1 MAERPVSV
9 ALLPQLVPP
18 GSLDGRIAVVIDVLR
33 ATTTMIAALAAGC
46 DVVVPCMEV
55 EDAIRVAEARKPAG
69 TLLCGERGGKQVPG
83 FDLGNSPLEYTPA
96 ACKGVTVVMTT
107 TNGTAALLRAAEAAR
122 VLVGAFVNYSAVC
135 EQLRLDARPVA
146 LICAGERGEPSLEDT
161 LFAGAVVDYLCETGD
176 IALNDSARLAWDA
189 FENHGRILA
198 GALAVGNGGSRL
210 IDLGYAADVAYA
222 AVVDRF
228 ALVPE
233 LRGDPPRVERGTVGI
248 VQSHW
253 PR

>member
-9 ALLPQLVPP
+9 ALLPQLALP
-18 GSLDGRIAVVIDVLR
+18 GSLDGRIAVAIDVLR
-33 ATTTMIAALAAGC
+33 ATTTMVAALAAGC
-46 DVVVPCMEV
+46 DAVVPCLQV
-55 EDAIRVAEARKPAG
+55 EDAIQAADALQPARAILG
-69 TLLCGERGGKQVPG
+69 GERGGKPLPG

-96 ACKGVTVVMTT
+96 VCKGATLVMTT

-122 VLVGAFVNYSAVC
+122 VLVGAFANYSAVC
-135 EQLRLDARPVA
+135 EQLRLDPRPVS
-146 LICAGERGEPSLEDT
+146 LVCAGERGEPSLEDT
-161 LFAGAVVDYLCETGD
+161 LFAGAVVDFLCDTCD
-176 IALNDSARLAWDA
+176 VALDDSARLAWDC
-189 FENHGRILA
+189 FENHGRVLD
-198 GALAVGNGGSRL
+198 GALAIGKGGSHL
-210 IDLGYAADVAYA
+210 IALGYAADVAYA

-233 LRGDPPRVERGTVGI
+233 LRGDPPRVERGSVGI